1 MMARQTGFTLLEMI
15 VVIAILGI
23 VGTLIV
29 VRQPWHSAGLDTQ
42 TTVRALTDALRLA
55 RSRAIAQNQDV
66 MVTTETNS
74 VWVDV
79 GRPSLLPP
87 NVGLSPRRIV
97 FTPDGGSSGGIV
109 LLTAGQH
116 RITISVNWLTGR
128 VQASESQ

>member
-74 VWVDV
+74 FWVDV
-79 GRPSLLPP
+79 GRPSLL
-87 NVGLSPRRIV
+87 R
-97 FTPDGGSSGGIV
+97 
-109 LLTAGQH
+109 
-116 RITISVNWLTGR
+116 
-128 VQASESQ
+128 